1 MATTPRRV
9 HDNRQADGGKRRNL
23 IKMGPNLLTV
33 PQVARQYS
41 SGALHVMACIAFGR
55 DPDSVPVGAS
65 EDEILQFGE
74 KADIPWKD
82 RMRGAETVLNRAV
95 GKPLDFQAMRDL
107 ERIEGSKTIE
117 MSTDDLMK
125 IAMGEEIE
133 T

>member
-1 MATTPRRV
+1 
-9 HDNRQADGGKRRNL
+9 
-23 IKMGPNLLTV
+23 
-33 PQVARQYS
+33 
-41 SGALHVMACIAFGR
+41 
-55 DPDSVPVGAS
+55 
-65 EDEILQFGE
+65 
-74 KADIPWKD
+74 
-82 RMRGAETVLNRAV
+82 MRGAETVLNRAV